1 MEYFDDSLYVGWELD
16 MLTTL
21 LSFSSYLC
29 FDFLCALIIFFL
41 GKFAYVKRLLF
52 HKKQCRTLLTAVY

>member
-1 MEYFDDSLYVGWELD
+1 MEYFDDSLYVGWELG

-29 FDFLCALIIFFL
+29 FDFLCALVIFFF
-41 GKFAYVKRLLF
+41 GQICIR
-52 HKKQCRTLLTAVY
+52 